1 MSGKLDIDARL
12 GQLLE
17 VLLAIAR
24 QDYETHADISGAHDT
39 LDAIAVGLNML
50 GEELAHEVTSR
61 RELERAHEELKQ
73 AQAKLVHTGKL
84 AAVGQLASG
93 VAHEISNPAMSLEV
107 ALAIIKR
114 TAGDLLAAGGGAA
127 AVSPERAEKMRSAL
141 EDAEEAVG
149 RIRRLTGDLR
159 TFARTDDDTP
169 QAVQLDEVARVSSR
183 LAAPTVRPRAELVL
197 DLAPVPP
204 VVGDRGRLGQVV
216 TNLLVNAAQ
225 AVPEGAPAENTVAV
239 STRAVDGE
247 VLLAV
252 EDSGPGVPPALRDR
266 IFDPFFTTKPEG
278 VGTGLGLALVAEIT
292 AAHRGRIRVTSG
304 QWGGARFELAFP
316 ARPASSQAVVASPPA
331 PAPAPLPS
339 TRLLLVDDETLIIR
353 LFTTLLGKTCQLV
366 VAESGE
372 EAVEILERDRAFD
385 LILCDLHMPG
395 ADGIAVYEAVE
406 RLDRSLLERFVFTTG
421 GAVTSRSREFLDRV
435 QPRVLA
441 KPFPVDRL
449 LALIRE
455 STAPPDEARRAPAR
469 TKSDP
474 PS

>member
-1 MSGKLDIDARL
+1 MSESPDVDARL

-24 QDYETHADISGAHDT
+24 QDYETRAEVSGAQDT

-114 TAGDLLAAGGGAA
+114 TAGDLLAGAGAA
-127 AVSPERAEKMRSAL
+127 ALPAERAEKMRSAL

-159 TFARTDDDTP
+159 TFARTDDETP

-266 IFDPFFTTKPEG
+266 IFEPFFTTKPEG

-292 AAHRGRIRVTSG
+292 AAHHGRIRVTSG
-304 QWGGARFELAFP
+304 KRGGARFELAFP
-316 ARPASSQAVVASPPA
+316 ARPAGRAAVPQAAAASAPA
-331 PAPAPLPS
+331 PAPAPS
-339 TRLLLVDDETLIIR
+339 ARLLLVDDETLIIR
-353 LFTTLLGKTCQLV
+353 LFSTLLGKTCKLV
-366 VAESGE
+366 VAESGA
-372 EAVEILERDRAFD
+372 EAVELLQGDRAFD

-395 ADGIAVYEAVE
+395 VDGIAVYEEVE
-406 RLDRSLLERFVFTTG
+406 RLEPSLLERFVFTTG
-421 GAVTSRSREFLDRV
+421 GAVTTRSREFLERV

-455 STAPPDEARRAPAR
+455 STAPARRDASGNGAHEV
-469 TKSDP
+469 
-474 PS
+474 